1 MPRKWSGLFMLA
13 TIAAGALSGCKRSQE
28 RNDFAIPS
36 VRVLKAS
43 ASAEDEG
50 LKYSV
55 SLLPNR
61 QTDLAFKSAGII
73 ESIRTVKGGDGQPR
87 AITMGDP
94 VLAGVP
100 LAHVRTRDYQQKL
113 DQAQAQLKD
122 ATAQHADAEAALKL
136 AETSFKR
143 ASNLYGEQSLTKQDY
158 DRALQQRDAALAGV
172 QRGEAGIANANALVE
187 QARLALGD
195 TSLTAPYSGVVVAR
209 YVELGNLVGN
219 STPAFTIAA
228 VSVLKA
234 NFTIPESA
242 LPLVKLGRKLQIRLA
257 DGSREIDAR
266 ITAISPAADPQ
277 SRVFAVQLTV
287 ANPRGEF
294 KPGMIGVLELRPESG
309 AKPHILVPVAALVH
323 ANDGQ
328 GFAVWV
334 IDGTEPTPRVRKRAV
349 SVGSAVG
356 SKVQILSGLAAG
368 DRYVSNGAQLLQGDQ
383 TVRVV
388 E

>member
-1 MPRKWSGLFMLA
+1 
-13 TIAAGALSGCKRSQE
+13 
-28 RNDFAIPS
+28 
-36 VRVLKAS
+36 VLKAS
-43 ASAEDEG
+43 ASPEDEG

-61 QTDLAFKSAGII
+61 QTDLAFKSAGIV

-94 VLAGVP
+94 VLAGVQ
-100 LAHVRTRDYQQKL
+100 LARVRTTDYQQKL
-113 DQAQAQLKD
+113 DQAQAQLRD

-158 DRALQQRDAALAGV
+158 DRALQQRDAALAGA

-187 QARLALGD
+187 QARLALED
-195 TSLTAPYSGVVVAR
+195 TFLTAPYSGVVVAR

-219 STPAFTIAA
+219 STPAFTIAD

-242 LPLVKLGRKLQIRLA
+242 LPMVKLGRKLQIRLA

-287 ANPRGEF
+287 ANSNGEF
-294 KPGMIGVLELRPESG
+294 KPGMIGSLELRPESG
-309 AKPHILVPVAALVH
+309 AEPHILVPVAALVH

-334 IDGTEPTPRVRKRAV
+334 LDGTEPMPRVHKRAV

-356 SKVQILSGLAAG
+356 NKVQILGGLGAG
-368 DRYVSNGAQLLQGDQ
+368 DRYISDGSQSLQDNQ
-383 TVRVV
+383 IVRVV